1 MLYMKLVVSR
11 HLFVAIFLVALFPA
25 NSFAEMVRVTGRAAL
40 VDGNTLLAQ
49 RRALEDALYLA
60 ALEGG
65 ADVSGFSMSDHGLL
79 TGESI
84 LMQPSSRILDYS
96 VIRQG
101 PLNSHYEVEID
112 AFVGSVPE
120 VGCEVRPVVKL
131 IAGSPQIHA
140 AQTAPLWADAALQ
153 QAHDATVRLLKSI
166 PKIELSTSDMSFIPE
181 PQAHSN
187 VPNGFDYQ
195 TLMTGR
201 GNTNVAATSNI
212 PVSARALHLSWHAT
226 APGLNAHT
234 LTVALSAQIIDPA
247 APDRMRQM
255 STTQTIAISSNT
267 PWRALNVLAR
277 RDASKVA
284 EIASVKAAA
293 DLSAWLEDYA
303 CAPLN
308 AELFA
313 AGSGHFRID
322 LGSRDGLTRQSL
334 AFAEG
339 HGQPWTVFR
348 IVELTISSAIVSPL
362 NVNRAGHHLEGAQV
376 RFKIGS

>member
-1 MLYMKLVVSR
+1 MKLVVS
-11 HLFVAIFLVALFPA
+11 HFLLAAIILVALFPE

-40 VDGNTLLAQ
+40 VDGNTVLAQ

-65 ADVSGFSMSDHGLL
+65 ADVSGFSMSDHGVL

-96 VIRQG
+96 VMRQG
-101 PLNSHYEVEID
+101 PINSHYEVEIN

-120 VGCEVRPVVKL
+120 MGCAVRPVVNL

-140 AQTAPLWADAALQ
+140 GQTAPLWADAALQ
-153 QAHDATVRLLKSI
+153 QTHDATIRLLKSTSRV
-166 PKIELSTSDMSFIPE
+166 ELSTSDVSFIPE
-181 PQAHSN
+181 PQVSSN

-195 TLMTGR
+195 TLLTGS
-201 GNTNVAATSNI
+201 GNTPIIATSNI
-212 PVSARALHLSWHAT
+212 PDSARALHLSWHAT

-234 LTVALSAQIIDPA
+234 LTVSLSAKIIDPA
-247 APDRMRQM
+247 APGRMRQV
-255 STTQTIAISSNT
+255 SFTQTVAVSTNT

-284 EIASVKAAA
+284 EIVSVKAAT
-293 DLSAWLEDYA
+293 DLSAWLDDYA
-303 CAPLN
+303 CAPLH
-308 AELFA
+308 AELVA

-322 LGSRDGLTRQSL
+322 LGSRDGLTPQSL

-339 HGQPWTVFR
+339 YGQPWTVFR
-348 IVELTISSAIVSPL
+348 IVDLTMSSAIVSPL
-362 NVNRAGHHLEGAQV
+362 NVNRAGHNLEGAHV
-376 RFKIGS
+376 RFETGS